1 MIAKAQLAWVREL
14 LEGSQNPV
22 FLYDNDA
29 DGLCSYVL
37 LRRWLDRGK
46 GIAVRTHPEIDAGYA
61 HRAQSLGADMVIVL
75 DCPFLGDAFVQELK
89 EAAIPI
95 VWIDHHN
102 VTSPHYTD
110 PYVHV
115 FNPTLGKP
123 ARAEP
128 VTFWCYE
135 LTQRSED
142 MWIALMGCIA
152 DHYLPPFGKE
162 FAKKSP
168 EFWNKQ
174 VRTPF
179 DAYYGTG
186 IGTLAQSLG
195 FGLKDSVSHV
205 VYLQNFLISC
215 LSPDALF
222 AELSSHSSFAE
233 KYKDIRTKYNALL
246 AAALESSY
254 KDLVFYQYSGGLSIS
269 SELANELSHR
279 FGGKYI
285 LVAYV
290 NAGIC
295 TMSLRG
301 KGVKSILEKML
312 PDFENST
319 GGGHADA
326 VGGKIRAEDL
336 DRFVE
341 VFRKLLSK
349 RL

>member
-1 MIAKAQLAWVREL
+1 MTLKTDLSHVREL
-14 LEGSQNPV
+14 LERSQNPI

-46 GIAVRTHPEIDAGYA
+46 GIAVRTHPDIEAGYA
-61 HRAQSLGADMVIVL
+61 HRAQSLGADLIVVL
-75 DCPFLGDAFVQELK
+75 DCPFLGESFVQELK
-89 EAAIPI
+89 EAALPI
-95 VWIDHHN
+95 LWMDHHK
-102 VTSPHYTD
+102 VDSPHHAD
-110 PYVHV
+110 SYVHV
-115 FNPTLGKP
+115 FNPSLGSRP
-123 ARAEP
+123 RTEP
-128 VTFWCYE
+128 VTYWCYQ
-135 LTQRSED
+135 LTQRAED

-152 DHYLPPFGKE
+152 DHYLPPFAKE

-168 EFWNKQ
+168 ELWKKN
-174 VRTPF
+174 VRNPF

-215 LSPDALF
+215 QSPEAVF
-222 AELSSHSSFAE
+222 EELSSRSSFAE
-233 KYKDIRTKYNALL
+233 KYNDIRTKYNALL
-246 AAALESSY
+246 APALEQSHE
-254 KDLVFYQYSGGLSIS
+254 DLVFYQYSGGLSIS

-279 FGGKYI
+279 FSGKYI

-312 PDFENST
+312 PAFENST

-326 VGGKIRAEDL
+326 VGSKIRAEDL
-336 DRFVE
+336 DRFVAL
-341 VFRKLLSK
+341 FRKLLSK